1 MANKMI
7 NVLMSLQDR
16 FSGPMRNI
24 NNLTR
29 EQEKQLKRAENALT
43 NYGKNGAKALGN
55 VAKWAGA
62 ALAGGLTAIA
72 GYSTKVGSDFEAAMS
87 KVQAISG
94 ASGSSLDALTAKAK
108 EMGATTQFSASE
120 AAEAMQ
126 YMAMAGWKDADML
139 SGIKGIMDLA
149 AASGESLGSTSD
161 IVTDALTAF
170 GLTASD
176 SGRFADILAAASSNA
191 NTNVSLMGA
200 TFKYVA
206 PLAGSLKYSVDDV
219 AVAIGLMAN
228 AGIKGE
234 QAGTALRST
243 FTRMIDPPK
252 EAAAALDA
260 LGINVKNADGT
271 VKPLNKTMV
280 ELRKAFSGL
289 SESQKAEYAS
299 SIAGKEAMSG
309 FLAIVNASDTDFEKL
324 TNSIKNADGT
334 AADMA
339 KTMNNN
345 LKGQLKQFG
354 SVTEGIGINIY
365 DKFKAPLTD
374 AFKGVNDALGKLN
387 QSIANGEL
395 TSSFDKMGDALGK
408 VVTGIA
414 DGLIAAL
421 PVAIDLFTWV
431 INNGDLIISLLAGI
445 GAGFAYFKI
454 ATLISSVTTALSG
467 ATTAMAA
474 LNAVMAANPI
484 GMVAIA
490 VGAVVAGAVMLWK
503 NWDKVKVV
511 LSEVWESFKRFGN
524 WLEDKFMSIISP
536 IVDKVRAIADGFK
549 SFGNKIFGGGD
560 TGEKHNALG
569 TSYFSGGRTFVNEG
583 NRGELINLPSGAQIV
598 PHDIAVKAAGNKP
611 PITINLTVQGN
622 VIGNEEFIN
631 ECGNRISERVVMAL
645 GNM

>member
-1 MANKMI
+1 MASRNI

-16 FSGPMRNI
+16 FSAPMRNI

-29 EQEKQLKRAENALT
+29 DQERQLRRSENALVR
-43 NYGKNGAKALGN
+43 YGKNGAKALGN
-55 VAKWAGA
+55 LAKWAGT
-62 ALAGGLTAIA
+62 ALAGSMAALG
-72 GYSTKVGSDFEAAMS
+72 GYSIKVGSDFEAAMS

-94 ASGSSLDALTAKAK
+94 ASGDALNALTAKAK

-120 AAEAMQ
+120 AAEAMS
-126 YMAMAGWKDADML
+126 YMAMAGWKDSDML

-149 AASGESLGSTSD
+149 AASGESLAITSD

-170 GLTASD
+170 GLQAKD
-176 SGRFADILAAASSNA
+176 STKFANVLAAASSNA
-191 NTNVSLMGA
+191 NTNVSLMGD

-206 PLAGSLKYSVDDV
+206 PLAGSLKYSVEDV
-219 AVAIGLMAN
+219 ALAVGLMAN

-243 FTRMIDPPK
+243 FTRLVDPPK
-252 EAAAALDA
+252 EAAVAMEA
-260 LGINVKNADGT
+260 LGINVKNADGS
-271 VKPLNKTMV
+271 VKPLMQTMQ
-280 ELRKAFSGL
+280 ELRKAFNGL
-289 SESQKAEYAS
+289 SDSQKAEYAS
-299 SIAGKEAMSG
+299 SLAGKEAMSG
-309 FLAIVNASDTDFEKL
+309 FLALVNASDADFNKL
-324 TNSIKNADGT
+324 SKAVNNADGS
-334 AADMA
+334 AAEMA
-339 KTMNNN
+339 KTMQNN
-345 LKGQLKQFG
+345 LQGQFKQFQ
-354 SVTEGIGINIY
+354 SVTEGIGISIY
-365 DKFKAPLTD
+365 DKFKKPLTE
-374 AFKGVNDALGKLN
+374 AFSGVNGALGDLN
-387 QSIANGEL
+387 KSITGGEL
-395 TSSFDKMGDALGK
+395 SSSFDKLGEALGT
-408 VVTGIA
+408 VVKGLA

-421 PVAIDLFTWV
+421 PVAIDMFTWV

-445 GAGFAYFKI
+445 GAGFAFFKV
-454 ATLISSVTTALSG
+454 ATLISSVTTALGG

-474 LNAVMAANPI
+474 LNAVMAANPL
-484 GMVAIA
+484 GLVAIA

-511 LSEVWESFKRFGN
+511 LSEAWESFKRFGN

-598 PHDIAVKAAGNKP
+598 PHDIAKQAVGNK
-611 PITINLTVQGN
+611 INLTLNLNIAGN
-622 VIGNEEFIN
+622 VIGNDDFYN
-631 ECGNRISERVVMAL
+631 ECGDVISKRVITAL
-645 GNM
+645 ANI